1 MQFLI
6 QLVIRIT
13 DQRRKAFFTTRSF
26 DAAQHID
33 GVGIG
38 DIGDNQADEA
48 GTTML

>member
-1 MQFLI
+1 MQFLV
-6 QLVIRIT
+6 QLVIGIT
-13 DQRRKAFFTTRSF
+13 HQRGKAFFATRSF

-33 GVGIG
+33 GVGVG